1 MPDSAK
7 VVEVLACS
15 KEFLE
20 DPANKHHKDIF
31 VWYFNEYLLSVLG
44 KTKWNKESRMSLYPT
59 SMVKHQGKDRI
70 LLTESVE
77 AFGLVMLDNCHEKW
91 ANIYK
96 LKEQNGDSAE
106 IPRGN
111 KPDAELYQA
120 KYSDAFNG
128 QKKNGG
134 WSVAGIERYSDL
146 MKEVENL
153 RKDKDSLAKMYGYM
167 QEIMVKMHAPPPP
180 KPSTSGDDSS
190 SSGNS
195 TKETAKQ
202 RKARLAQEALDRANK
217 KRKISR
223 KKE

>member
-1 MPDSAK
+1 M
-7 VVEVLACS
+7 
-15 KEFLE
+15 
-20 DPANKHHKDIF
+20 
-31 VWYFNEYLLSVLG
+31 
-44 KTKWNKESRMSLYPT
+44 
-59 SMVKHQGKDRI
+59 
-70 LLTESVE
+70 
-77 AFGLVMLDNCHEKW
+77 
-91 ANIYK
+91 
-96 LKEQNGDSAE
+96 
-106 IPRGN
+106 
-111 KPDAELYQA
+111 
-120 KYSDAFNG
+120 
-128 QKKNGG
+128 
-134 WSVAGIERYSDL
+134 AGIERYSDL